1 VSSAFDPWT
10 ASIEQAEHAAKKR
23 QPGQPDPVQQKL
35 AAQEVLFARD
45 MCHAAGGW
53 WQVMHCVAI
62 CGKARL
68 LLPGWLS
75 DLFSA
80 TLIQVRESEHGS
92 FDKIVGTLAKS
103 KARENKARFRESQ
116 TKQIR
121 QDGQKEA
128 EHEDRRNLRD
138 RGADGRD
145 QCKRRHCQ
153 GKVLLVIAIATE
165 SAAFPARGEKHK
177 RAGSGRLQ
185 FQIFRSNTKN
195 RFPAASRR
203 LRMKSDPHPKGYSI
217 P

>member
-121 QDGQKEA
+121 QEVDEMAERKPSMKIIEIFEIVARMDGINVSAGTVKERYYSSWPLPQSRPRSPREVKSA
-128 EHEDRRNLRD
+128 REREAAGFNSKFSDQTLRID
-138 RGADGRD
+138 SLLHRG
-145 QCKRRHCQ
+145 
-153 GKVLLVIAIATE
+153 VSE
-165 SAAFPARGEKHK
+165 
-177 RAGSGRLQ
+177 
-185 FQIFRSNTKN
+185 
-195 RFPAASRR
+195 
-203 LRMKSDPHPKGYSI
+203 
-217 P
+217 